1 MRLIASLLL
10 ALGWVSIAAN
20 SAWAQ
25 EDPPP
30 LEGESV
36 SGIVVNLTTG
46 DPAPGGLSVML
57 HGWNASGQQLEM
69 LHGESER
76 GGVFRFEDVQ
86 LEPDIL
92 YSAMAIYEE
101 VTYFSRP
108 SQLLEDGGLEFLR
121 IEVYETTSSD
131 DQVTIDQHHII
142 LVFAQGGLSVAE
154 IYAITNS
161 GDRAV
166 KDAILLE
173 DDRSATLQF
182 PLPPGAANLSF
193 PTAPGD
199 RFIPRAGGFAD
210 TRPLIPGAQTGQ
222 VVVAY
227 ILQYENELTL
237 EHIVPYDTE
246 SISVLIPHASG
257 LSLNGDA
264 AEYLGIETFA
274 DGQSYETYQLGAS
287 SAGDRMSILLSGRPE
302 AQALGRA
309 SAPVNGAGSRGGI
322 SLGLGVLGLSLIVAG
337 VWWWRR
343 DEGFTDDVPEEGL
356 EPDAGDAQGSV
367 L

>member
-10 ALGWVSIAAN
+10 ALGWASIAAN

-46 DPAPGGLSVML
+46 DPAPEGLSVML
-57 HGWNASGQQLEM
+57 HGWSADGEQRTM
-69 LHGESER
+69 LHGESET
-76 GGVFRFEDVQ
+76 GGAFRFEDVQ

-92 YSAMAIYEE
+92 YSAMAVYLD
-101 VTYFSRP
+101 VTYFSTP
-108 SQLLEDGGLEFLR
+108 TQLLEDGGLEFLR
-121 IEVYETTSSD
+121 IEVYETTDSD
-131 DQVTIDQHHII
+131 DQVAIDQHHII
-142 LVFAQGGLSVAE
+142 LGFAQGGLSVAE
-154 IYAITNS
+154 IFAITNG
-161 GDRAV
+161 GDRTV

-173 DDRSATLQF
+173 DDLSATLQF
-182 PLPPGAANLSF
+182 QLPPGAANLTF

-210 TRPLIPGAQTGQ
+210 TRSLIPGALTGQ

-227 ILQYENELTL
+227 ILQYEDELTL

-246 SISVLIPHASG
+246 SISVLLPHASG
-257 LSLNGDA
+257 LSLNSDA

-287 SAGDRMSILLSGRPE
+287 SAGDRIALPLSGRPE
-302 AQALGRA
+302 AQAIGMG
-309 SAPVNGAGSRGGI
+309 SAPVSGTESEESITLGI
-322 SLGLGVLGLSLIVAG
+322 GVLGLTLIVAG
-337 VWWWRR
+337 VWWWRH
-343 DEGFTDDVPEEGL
+343 EGIAADMPEESL
-356 EPDAGDAQGSV
+356 EHDAGEGQGSE